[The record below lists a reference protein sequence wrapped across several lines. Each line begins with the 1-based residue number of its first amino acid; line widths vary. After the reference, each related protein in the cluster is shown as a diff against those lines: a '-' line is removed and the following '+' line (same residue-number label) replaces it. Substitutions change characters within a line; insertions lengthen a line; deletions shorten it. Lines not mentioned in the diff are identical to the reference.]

1 MALSLEQQI
10 EAAHSAAEAVEAEAL
25 QIEAR
30 IVKAGGVPP
39 RRQYG
44 KPVSAQA
51 VRQNLTLVGLLNKR
65 DPALASYLGIQSGA
79 YAREQQ
85 EREERQVLAERMQQL
100 TEQTRQQ
107 NMARQLHR
115 ERCSAAGINP
125 ATGRR
130 QF

>member
-1 MALSLEQQI
+1 MALSLDQQI

-51 VRQNLTLVGLLNKR
+51 IRQNMTLVGLLNKR
-65 DPALASYLGIQSGA
+65 DPALASYLGIQTGS

-85 EREERQVLAERMQQL
+85 EREERQALAERMQQL

-115 ERCSAAGINP
+115 ERCDAANINP
-125 ATGRR
+125 LTGMRR
-130 QF
+130 F

>member
-1 MALSLEQQI
+1 MTLPLDQQI

-44 KPVSAQA
+44 KPVSVQA
-51 VRQNLTLVGLLNKR
+51 IRQNLTLVGLINAK
-65 DPALASYLGIQSGA
+65 DPALASFLGVQSGA
-79 YAREQQ
+79 YVREQQ
-85 EREERQVLAERMQQL
+85 EREQHQAAVERMQQL
-100 TEQTRQQ
+100 TEATRQRNQ
-107 NMARQLHR
+107 AAQLHR

-125 ATGRR
+125 TTGRR
-130 QF
+130 F

>member
-10 EAAHSAAEAVEAEAL
+10 EAAHAAAEAVEAEAL

-44 KPVSAQA
+44 KPVSVQA
-51 VRQNLTLVGLLNKR
+51 VRQNLTLVGLINAK
-65 DPALASYLGIQSGA
+65 DPALASYLGVQSGA
-79 YAREQQ
+79 YALEQA
-85 EREERQVLAERMQQL
+85 EREERQALAERMQQL

-115 ERCSAAGINP
+115 ERCDAANINP
-125 ATGRR
+125 ATGMRR
-130 QF
+130 F